1 MRGSDNS
8 VAADARSERIA
19 HQFERPLLIAAVLTV
34 PVTILQLLPPAQPW
48 RVIADVLNWLI
59 WAAFL
64 VEVVVMLAIVP
75 SKSNGCARTRLTWR
89 LSS

>member
-34 PVTILQLLPPAQPW
+34 PVTILHPQLS
-48 RVIADVLNWLI
+48 R
-59 WAAFL
+59 
-64 VEVVVMLAIVP
+64 
-75 SKSNGCARTRLTWR
+75 GG
-89 LSS
+89 SSQTSSTG